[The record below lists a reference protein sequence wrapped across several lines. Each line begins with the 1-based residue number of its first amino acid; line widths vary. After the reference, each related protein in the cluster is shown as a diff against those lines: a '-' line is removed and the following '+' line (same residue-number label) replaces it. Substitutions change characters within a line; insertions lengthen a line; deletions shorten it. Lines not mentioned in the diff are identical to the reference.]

1 MIMEYKDG
9 MRLYR
14 LLDDVIQ
21 YAGEKMGWGE
31 LLSGTWND
39 SSGDNYAMT
48 AYELINGER
57 REEIIDAYVRDR
69 VGVRSRRDL
78 RQVENWKHGLAAEYI
93 LVREGADTFM
103 YFDGHVFAVRGI
115 MQEVDSMVAG
125 LPAKVSC
132 ALIPFE
138 GVITYCLGCNDCMST
153 DFDGLDEGARIAREA
168 ANAGTVIRSSTQFLE
183 ATPKI
188 HAAYADVVD
197 GDGKRGRV
205 GSQSFTLRM

>member
-138 GVITYCLGCNDCMST
+138 GIITYCLGC
-153 DFDGLDEGARIAREA
+153 FDLYSSDMEELDEGARLIREA
-168 ANAGTVIRSSTQFLE
+168 IDARKVIRSSTMFLKT
-183 ATPKI
+183 TPKI
-188 HAAYADVVD
+188 HAAWADHVD
-197 GDGKRGRV
+197 RDGKKGRT
-205 GSQSFTLRM
+205 GSRPLVLRL